1 MMITSKLIRKLFSTN
16 LSSSLKNVDM
26 LKHTFNRNAN
36 CLGVLNLKY
45 TNLLVDKCNTAEM
58 YSVTTCCPIL
68 IGPNRFYTN
77 IDRKNMNL
85 KFEKSKKILTDNIE
99 VKRQRIRE
107 RKEVLVKGIR
117 EKKTKV
123 QEKVRD
129 LEELVERENILT
141 IPNLL
146 CVARSFLSPY
156 IGYVIIQEDYQ
167 LAIGLLIFAG
177 ITDLVKSPYL
187 LKDRLNTIDDLD
199 TFILNFCIYSTVG
212 RIHCT
217 QLEISS

>member
-16 LSSSLKNVDM
+16 LSSNLKNVDM

-107 RKEVLVKGIR
+107 RKEVIVKGIR

-167 LAIGLLIFAG
+167 LAIGLLVFAG
-177 ITDLVKSPYL
+177 ITDLVKSSNL
-187 LKDRLNTIDDLD
+187 LKDRLNI
-199 TFILNFCIYSTVG
+199 FILNFCIYSTVR

-217 QLEISS
+217 QLEIAS